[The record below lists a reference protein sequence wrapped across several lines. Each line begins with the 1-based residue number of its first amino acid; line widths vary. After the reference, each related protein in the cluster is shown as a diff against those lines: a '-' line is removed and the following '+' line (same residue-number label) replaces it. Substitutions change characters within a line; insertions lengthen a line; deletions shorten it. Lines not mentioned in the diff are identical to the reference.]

1 MKNLFKTLLIFFI
14 FFLTLHASTLDKV
27 SLRLQWKH
35 QFEFAGFYVAKEYGY
50 YKELG
55 LDVELFEYDSN
66 IDIAQEVIDGEKEF
80 AIWGSSVIEQAMKG
94 KPLVLLANYFKRSPL
109 AIITQGDIILPSE
122 LSGKKLMIPKYDLD
136 SVNYHQMFQLFGVN
150 INDIDI
156 IPSSF
161 NIQDFIDKKVDAYSS
176 FLTNEPYILRKKG
189 IRHHILDPNNY
200 GIEMYDVNL
209 FSSKEFVKNNPKLVE
224 KFIEASNKG
233 WEYALSHE
241 EEVVDLILK
250 KYNTQ
255 KKSKEH
261 LLFEAQETK
270 KMMIPNIYPIGSVDF
285 KKIKKM
291 GDLFIEKGMTKPFY
305 DYQSILFQ
313 KIENIADLT
322 RQEINYI
329 KKNKIVPIS
338 VMQDFSPFSFEIK
351 GVYQGFVN
359 DTLSL
364 IEEKTGLRFKRVT
377 GQWVSNLQRF
387 KAKETKVI
395 TDISHKRER
404 EEFALFT
411 KPYYEIPTLIFVR
424 DDFKDYRGI
433 ESFKGKKVGIQ
444 KNIFYAKE
452 VKEIEGIDL
461 FENESI
467 EEMAKALSYG
477 KIDIA
482 IMNLL
487 TMNHYIKKNALSNI
501 LAIDELNLKTVN
513 REDLRF
519 GVNIDQPLL
528 YSIMQKGLEAINPQE
543 WRNLTNK
550 WIGLNAK
557 GLEQQRKESQKKETQ
572 KYNNSLL
579 TKKEK
584 EYLDKKDQLRICVS
598 PNWMPFE
605 AIDENNKHIGIG
617 LDIKEMI
624 SKKISK
630 KISLVKT
637 NSWQESLEFVKNKKC
652 EILSLSKKTKASSE
666 YLNFT
671 NSIYNIPYVI
681 VTKKDKFF
689 IDSFE
694 EIKNNKF
701 AVIKSSA
708 VEEDIQKFYPNI
720 QVIQVESIDKG
731 LKLVQDNKVY
741 GYIDSRSS
749 ISYAIDKNE
758 MYDLKMVGKLPIDY
772 NLSYGIVKTE
782 EELFSIIQ
790 KAITSITKENKDRIF
805 KKWIAVEQQKITDY
819 SLVWKVIF
827 ISILFILLIAY
838 WNIKL
843 HKAKQ
848 EIEKTNILLKKAQKE
863 IEDKNIALEKLA
875 ITDKLTGIYNRTK
888 LDKIL
893 LDEINRCKRFKC
905 SFGFCILDI
914 DYFKSTNDNF
924 GHLIGDEVLI
934 SFVKLLKESVRE
946 TDYIGRWGGEEFVI
960 IVPKTNKKNLVAFA
974 EKLRTKIEKFN
985 FEKVG
990 KKTASFGITV
1000 TTGNDS
1006 LETVIK
1012 RADDALYQA
1021 KKEGRNKVCTKW
1033 KD

>member
-1 MKNLFKTLLIFFI
+1 VKKPLKTLLIFFI
-14 FFLTLHASTLDKV
+14 FFLTLHANTLDKV

-66 IDIAQEVIDGEKEF
+66 VDIVQEVINGEKEF
-80 AIWGSSVIEQAMKG
+80 GIWGSGVIEQAMKG

-109 AIITQGDIILPSE
+109 AIIAQGDIILPSE
-122 LSGKKLMIPKYDLD
+122 LAGKKLMIPKSDFNN
-136 SVNYHQMFQLFGVN
+136 VNYQQMFKLFGLN
-150 INDIDI
+150 INDIEI
-156 IPSSF
+156 VPSSF
-161 NIQDFIDKKVDAYSS
+161 NIQDFINKKVDAYSS
-176 FLTNEPYILRKKG
+176 FLTNEPYILRKEG
-189 IRHHILDPNNY
+189 IRHNILDPNNY

-209 FSSKEFVKNNPKLVE
+209 FSSKEFVKNNPQLVE
-224 KFIEASNKG
+224 KFIKASNKG
-233 WEYALSHE
+233 WEYALKHK

-255 KKSKEH
+255 KKSKGH
-261 LLFEAQETK
+261 LLFEAQETI
-270 KMMIPNIYPIGSVDF
+270 KMMLPNVYPIGSVDF
-285 KKIKKM
+285 KKVKKM
-291 GDLFIEKGMTKPFY
+291 GDFFIEKGMIKPFY
-305 DYQSILFQ
+305 EYQSILFQ

-322 RQEINYI
+322 KQEINYI
-329 KKNKIVPIS
+329 EKNRVAPIS
-338 VMQDFSPFSFEIK
+338 VMQDFSPFSFEIN
-351 GVYQGFVN
+351 GTYQGFVN
-359 DTLSL
+359 DILSL
-364 IEEKTGLRFKRVT
+364 LEEKTGLRFKRVT
-377 GQWVSNLQRF
+377 GQWIPNLQRF
-387 KAKETKVI
+387 KAKETKI
-395 TDISHKRER
+395 IADISYKKER
-404 EEFALFT
+404 EEFTLFT

-424 DDFKDYRGI
+424 DDFKDYKGI

-452 VKEIEGIDL
+452 VGEIEGIDL
-461 FENESI
+461 VENESI

-528 YSIMQKGLEAINPQE
+528 YSIMQKGLEAISVQE

-557 GLEQQRKESQKKETQ
+557 ELKQLKKET
-572 KYNNSLL
+572 KIYNNDLL
-579 TKKEK
+579 TKEEK
-584 EYLDKKDQLRICVS
+584 EYLNKKNELKICVS
-598 PNWMPFE
+598 PKWMPFE
-605 AIDENNKHIGIG
+605 AIDENNKHIGMG
-617 LDIKEMI
+617 LDIKEII

-630 KISLVKT
+630 KITLVKT
-637 NSWQESLEFVKNKKC
+637 NSWEESLNSAKNKKC
-652 EILSLSKKTKASSE
+652 EILSLSKKTKERSE

-671 NSIYNIPYVI
+671 NPIYNIPYVI

-708 VEEDIQKFYPNI
+708 VEEDIQEFYPNI
-720 QVIQVESIDKG
+720 QIIQVKSIDEG
-731 LKLVQDNKVY
+731 LNLVQNNKVY

-749 ISYAIDKNE
+749 IGYAIDKNE
-758 MYDLKMVGKLPIDY
+758 MYDLKIIGKLPIDY
-772 NLSYGIVKTE
+772 NLSYGIINTE
-782 EELFSIIQ
+782 EELFNIIQ
-790 KAITSITKENKDRIF
+790 KAITSISKEEKDRIF
-805 KKWIAVEQQKITDY
+805 RKWIAVEQQKVTDY

-827 ISILFILLIAY
+827 VATFFILLIVY

-843 HKAKQ
+843 YKAKQ

-875 ITDKLTGIYNRTK
+875 ITDKLTDVYNRTK
-888 LDKIL
+888 LDEIL
-893 LDEINRCKRFKC
+893 LDEINRCKRFEC

-914 DYFKSTNDNF
+914 DYFKSTNDSF
-924 GHLIGDEVLI
+924 GHLVGDKILI
-934 SFVKLLKESVRE
+934 SFAKLLKESIRE
-946 TDYIGRWGGEEFVI
+946 TDYVGRWGGEEFVI
-960 IVPKTNKKNLVAFA
+960 IVPKTNKENLTAFA
-974 EKLRTKIEKFN
+974 QKLRVKIENFD

-1000 TTGNDS
+1000 TKENDTI
-1006 LETVIK
+1006 ETVIK

-1021 KKEGRNKVCTKW
+1021 KKNGRNKVCFL
-1033 KD
+1033 